1 MLLHTRPPECE
12 TLLGTKQL
20 TKRINI
26 DIEHGNF
33 AQCRILPFLHGK
45 GCFFTL
51 SRGNCQ
57 GNNDSFLFLRLV
69 ALRLGRM
76 LHKSVVPVQRQL
88 TQLTK
93 YISVVRS
100 VYYKRQKRHVFLLS
114 LKKRLSCSCF
124 TSRVRCVAFKSR
136 LENNQD
142 IHLAKQIHNCAF
154 SSTFS
159 LGFPSTAKVSF
170 ILASPFFQSQ
180 KTYECNHEHYT
191 NCNWHRPCQ

>member
-1 MLLHTRPPECE
+1 M
-12 TLLGTKQL
+12 
-20 TKRINI
+20 
-26 DIEHGNF
+26 
-33 AQCRILPFLHGK
+33 PFLHGK

-154 SSTFS
+154 SSTSS
-159 LGFPSTAKVSF
+159 LGFSLALQKFDSSSLLPFSNHKKLTNVTISITRIVIDIDRTNKKVAVSIF
-170 ILASPFFQSQ
+170 IQCSAAPTVHKLLMHYRAASGFPV
-180 KTYECNHEHYT
+180 
-191 NCNWHRPCQ
+191 